1 VLAGAGGY
9 DTREVVHAAKEMQK
23 AGATGLLSVTPYYN
37 KPTPEG
43 LFQHFSAVADATP
56 LPIVLYNV
64 PGRTGCNI
72 DPTTMARL
80 ASIPHVV
87 GVKEASGNI
96 QQIAETL
103 RAVPSSFIVVSG
115 DDALTV
121 PMMAIGGRG
130 IISVASNEI
139 PADMVGMVEAAERGD
154 YQAARAL
161 HHRLLPLLLVNFVE
175 SNPVPVKWAMARLG
189 LCEEVYRLPMV
200 PPRQASKDRILAVMQ
215 DLGVV

>member
-1 VLAGAGGY
+1 
-9 DTREVVHAAKEMQK
+9 
-23 AGATGLLSVTPYYN
+23 
-37 KPTPEG
+37 

-130 IISVASNEI
+130 IISVASN
-139 PADMVGMVEAAERGD
+139 
-154 YQAARAL
+154 
-161 HHRLLPLLLVNFVE
+161 
-175 SNPVPVKWAMARLG
+175 
-189 LCEEVYRLPMV
+189 
-200 PPRQASKDRILAVMQ
+200 
-215 DLGVV
+215 